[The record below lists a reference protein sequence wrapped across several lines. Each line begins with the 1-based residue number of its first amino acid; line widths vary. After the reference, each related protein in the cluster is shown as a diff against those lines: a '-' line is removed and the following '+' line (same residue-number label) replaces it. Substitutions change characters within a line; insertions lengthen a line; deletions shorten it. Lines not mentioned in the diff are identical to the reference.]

1 MSAFISMNSK
11 VIQGLSFKTARASFL
26 AIFLLT
32 LVVAAAQV
40 SVGFY
45 YQKQLINQKVSDI
58 TQLSQSLVSRATL
71 QNKQNAEQVVKTLR
85 QYNLFSHIAIYDGS
99 QLLVELAGSAQPSET
114 AWPARLF
121 TIKNELRE
129 YSFAT
134 TGILQLTVNN
144 TVLYE
149 PIYRDGLNTLLSIV
163 LYALA
168 AGFIIYCVYYFI
180 LLRPLMQL
188 VERFSTF
195 NHHKISTRKMEHL
208 KRHENDELGFI
219 VNSANSLLSD
229 FNKKHIELQQQQEQ
243 LSIILDASPNQV
255 FAVDADGNL
264 LFFNQAFKRYFSD
277 VESNNYF
284 ALLADANI
292 KEAEQI
298 GAVIKYICK
307 DQLPSYGM
315 RQNFSSQSNDNHIMQ
330 MSLVPFMTD
339 KLRYVI
345 VVLNDISNLIK
356 AEQRVEYLAYR
367 DMLTGLPNRN
377 KMLEQ
382 LSEDIK
388 EAEFRKQYGAVVLID
403 LNDFK
408 RINDTMGHSFGDEL
422 LIDLSRRIASR
433 VRAQETLAR
442 IGADVFILSIPN
454 LADSMD
460 EAHNCAVNVATWL
473 LDTIG
478 QPVTVRNQ
486 EFLLSATLGI
496 ALFPVGEMSVEVLL
510 SQADTALTE
519 AKKQI
524 NQSYYFFEPEMAVVA
539 SQLLQLENDVSQAYQ
554 QKDFLFHLQ
563 PLIDMHD
570 QSLAG
575 AEALIRWNHPE
586 RGAVGAEDIIKS
598 LERTDMIN
606 PVSFQLLDNV
616 CDFIYRHKN
625 TGRYP
630 EGLRISVN
638 ISERQLHDADF
649 VGKSLAVLEKYALPG
664 ECLEFEITE
673 RAALQNIDDVII
685 KMRKLQGSG
694 ITFALD
700 DFGTGYSSLSY
711 LKKLPVNKIKIDK
724 SFIDDIVV
732 DPQDAAMVSSI
743 ITIARNLNLTIVA
756 EGVETH
762 EQAAWLKQYGDVL
775 IQGHLYDRSMSENA
789 FSLKYLPEIPRLL
802 Q

>member
-1 MSAFISMNSK
+1 MTSK
-11 VIQGLSFKTARASFL
+11 VFQRLPLKTARASFFAIL
-26 AIFLLT
+26 AFA
-32 LVVAAAQV
+32 LVVAMLQASFELYNQNRALD
-40 SVGFY
+40 
-45 YQKQLINQKVSDI
+45 QKIADI
-58 TQLSQSLVSRATL
+58 MQFGQTLVSQTTL
-71 QNKQNAEQVVKTLR
+71 QSEENAQQVIRTLG
-85 QYNLFSHIAIYDGS
+85 QYKLFSHIIIYRDQESLATLSVLSHSGES
-99 QLLVELAGSAQPSET
+99 SWLGHLFNDKSVQVEH
-114 AWPARLF
+114 
-121 TIKNELRE
+121 
-129 YSFAT
+129 SFAT
-134 TGILQLTVNN
+134 NGLLQLQVDKATLLQPVY
-144 TVLYE
+144 V
-149 PIYRDGLNTLLSIV
+149 RVSNTLILTI

-168 AGFIIYCVYYFI
+168 LAVVIYAVYYF
-180 LLRPLMQL
+180 LLIRPLLHL
-188 VERFSTF
+188 VERFTAF
-195 NHHKISTRKMEHL
+195 NQHKVATKKIDHL
-208 KRHENDELGFI
+208 LHHENDELGFI
-219 VNSANSLLSD
+219 INSANRLLGD
-229 FNKKHIELQQQQEQ
+229 FNKKHLELQQQQEQ
-243 LSIILDASPNQV
+243 LSLILDASPNQV

-264 LFFNQAFKRYFSD
+264 LFFNQAFKSYFSN
-277 VESNNYF
+277 VESTNYLS
-284 ALLADANI
+284 LLANAGI

-298 GAVIKYICK
+298 SAIIKYICK

-315 RQNFSSQSNDNHIMQ
+315 RQSFSGMGDENHIMQ

-345 VVLNDISNLIK
+345 VVLNDISSLIK

-377 KMLEQ
+377 KILEQ
-382 LSEDIK
+382 LEEDIK
-388 EAEFRKQYGAVVLID
+388 SAEYSKQFGAIFLID
-403 LNDFK
+403 LKDFK

-422 LIDLSRRIASR
+422 LIDLSRRISSR

-454 LADSMD
+454 LADTVE
-460 EAHNCAVNVATWL
+460 EARECAISVTGWL
-473 LDTIG
+473 LETIS

-486 EFLLSATLGI
+486 EFLLGATLGI
-496 ALFPVGEMSVEVLL
+496 ALFPVGKVSVEILL

-519 AKKQI
+519 AKQQI
-524 NQSYYFFEPEMAVVA
+524 SQTYAFFEPEMAILA
-539 SQLLQLENDVSQAYQ
+539 SQLLQLENDVNQAYL

-563 PLIDMHD
+563 PLINMHD
-570 QSLAG
+570 NSLAG

-586 RGAVGAEDIIKS
+586 RGAVSAEDIIKS

-616 CDFIYRHKN
+616 CAFICKHKDS
-625 TGRYP
+625 GQYP

-649 VGKSLAVLEKYALPG
+649 VGKSLAVLEKYELPG
-664 ECLEFEITE
+664 HCLEFEITE
-673 RAALQNIDDVII
+673 RAALQNIDDVIE

-711 LKKLPVNKIKIDK
+711 LKRLPVNKIKIDK
-724 SFIDDIVV
+724 SFIDDIAI

-756 EGVETH
+756 EGVETK
-762 EQAAWLKQYGDVL
+762 EQADWLKQHGDIL
-775 IQGHLYDRSMSENA
+775 IQGHLYDRSMTECA
-789 FSLKYLPEIPRLL
+789 FAMKYLPEPSEPL